1 MSSGM
6 LDVAFKSLAQIKKE
20 LTKVA
25 QRSVKENSHIII
37 DMNTDT
43 LMKGLDSDGD
53 ILTPEYSNDEY
64 ADEKSRMNSRPGY
77 GTPDLF
83 YTGKFHEGFFVKVQK
98 DNWEL
103 GSKDSK
109 SNLLSNKYGMDIFG
123 NTKEDEKEINTEY
136 ILSDLVEH
144 ALENLEM

>member
-25 QRSVKENSHIII
+25 QRTIKENSHIII

-43 LMKGLDSDGD
+43 LMQGLDSDGD
-53 ILTPEYSNDEY
+53 RLEPEYRNEDY

-83 YTGKFHEGFFVKVQK
+83 YTGRFQRGFFVKVQK
-98 DNWEL
+98 EIWEL

-109 SNLLSNKYGMDIFG
+109 SSLLSNKYGKDIFG
-123 NTKEDEKEINTEY
+123 NTKIDEKEINDEY
-136 ILSDLVEH
+136 VTADLIEYT
-144 ALENLEM
+144 LDNIDL